1 MTDAADVLDVRDV
14 GLAAPPRTDGPATD
28 ILGADITTDVP
39 ADARSQ
45 SPRSSQSPESPESRQ
60 LLRDLVLRALL

>member
-14 GLAAPPRTDGPATD
+14 GLAALPGTDGSATD
-28 ILGADITTDVP
+28 ILGADVGSEVP

-45 SPRSSQSPESPESRQ
+45 SPESRQ